1 MYRPLIL
8 YTFLALIISAFTQNV
23 YSVQI
28 QDVQNDRIVY
38 ENWVSIQ
45 QKIQDSSDSD
55 ELFRNQVSESYLNF
69 YEATKDTVYLNFALH
84 EAVREKRLEIIDKL
98 SNQELKNISDIVE
111 KLISGNFSND
121 YLSIRDFSPSDIY
134 TFHGPSIPRDKQD
147 HARELLDHWFNTLSQ
162 DYETDSLKASLKA
175 QALVLGYDKLNNF
188 DKVFEVGQYLTKHN
202 PFPKSSFTFYLFNT
216 ITYASRVRGYY
227 SEALKIYETIL
238 FPMIEFLEYQE
249 RYLITRMDY
258 ANTLFMLGN
267 IRSALDEYEYVYS
280 QGVQNLDSRYR
291 PALFNNLAV
300 SYLNTGQFDRY
311 VQFQLEAFEIAQ
323 KEGNFDQQMNILRNL
338 YVFYR
343 RQNETDLAFNYLNQA
358 LEISQEYN
366 LPEETAGVLLSLG
379 VYMRETENKPNV
391 ALDHF
396 YESLE
401 LSQRSNS
408 YQRHFNSYIELGETY
423 HLLNNPDEAEHYFN
437 EAIEISESR
446 DDQRNYTMAIVR
458 YSNMLVDNSRYEDAE
473 KILQEINENDLEQI
487 PFDLKVL
494 GKNVSIKLL
503 QQKNEMQQALEI
515 SSVTIDEV
523 FNWLQESTDMQTGH
537 MRMDEEF
544 SEAFQLR
551 TELLQ
556 QQGEFEEAIAMTG
569 RLRNLSR
576 TGFYNNP
583 LLKSQILSEEEL
595 IRDYNLSN
603 QIEDLR
609 NRYANA
615 TEEQKIYLGN
625 ELASANAERNNL
637 LNQAFPNYDASDFEE
652 ILPRAM
658 DKLRS
663 GQMVIYFSVFEDQIF
678 QYFITSDEID
688 MRAYPADDEH
698 LELLESAVSSFGHGS
713 TDLSLLHEVYK
724 TFFAENIPESV
735 THIYMIPDGV
745 FYRIPIEILPIAP
758 VNSSNSYGSSTY
770 LIENYTVSYLN
781 TLSDLVNEPV
791 DSDFSYDLAGFGVSN
806 FSAAGHPDLPDL
818 PFSPREVT
826 NSVEQLDKFTNK
838 RFFINDLST
847 ESNFRDI
854 AGKAKIIHLAT
865 HSKVDDEN
873 PLFSS
878 LYMYSGTAENEGDT
892 VETENDGI
900 VHAYELF
907 DLNLNAD
914 LIFLSSCESGS
925 GGYLKGSGILGFSR
939 AFAYAGAQSLS
950 INLWPIRD
958 QTASEISSEFY
969 ASLNQGKNKA
979 EALRDARLHYL
990 NHSNSDPY
998 LWGAFIMYG
1007 NIEPSVNNYQF
1018 LIQLLL
1024 SGLLITGLCF
1034 IAIFAY
1040 QRKALIRSWILY

>member
-1 MYRPLIL
+1 
-8 YTFLALIISAFTQNV
+8 
-23 YSVQI
+23 
-28 QDVQNDRIVY
+28 
-38 ENWVSIQ
+38 
-45 QKIQDSSDSD
+45 
-55 ELFRNQVSESYLNF
+55 
-69 YEATKDTVYLNFALH
+69 
-84 EAVREKRLEIIDKL
+84 
-98 SNQELKNISDIVE
+98 
-111 KLISGNFSND
+111 
-121 YLSIRDFSPSDIY
+121 
-134 TFHGPSIPRDKQD
+134 
-147 HARELLDHWFNTLSQ
+147 
-162 DYETDSLKASLKA
+162 
-175 QALVLGYDKLNNF
+175 
-188 DKVFEVGQYLTKHN
+188 
-202 PFPKSSFTFYLFNT
+202 
-216 ITYASRVRGYY
+216 
-227 SEALKIYETIL
+227 
-238 FPMIEFLEYQE
+238 MIEFLEYQE

-556 QQGEFEEAIAMTG
+556 QQGEFEEAIAMAG

-678 QYFITSDEID
+678 QY
-688 MRAYPADDEH
+688 
-698 LELLESAVSSFGHGS
+698 
-713 TDLSLLHEVYK
+713 LSL
-724 TFFAENIPESV
+724 I
-735 THIYMIPDGV
+735 HI
-745 FYRIPIEILPIAP
+745 
-758 VNSSNSYGSSTY
+758 
-770 LIENYTVSYLN
+770 
-781 TLSDLVNEPV
+781 
-791 DSDFSYDLAGFGVSN
+791 
-806 FSAAGHPDLPDL
+806 
-818 PFSPREVT
+818 
-826 NSVEQLDKFTNK
+826 
-838 RFFINDLST
+838 
-847 ESNFRDI
+847 
-854 AGKAKIIHLAT
+854 
-865 HSKVDDEN
+865 
-873 PLFSS
+873 
-878 LYMYSGTAENEGDT
+878 
-892 VETENDGI
+892 
-900 VHAYELF
+900 
-907 DLNLNAD
+907 
-914 LIFLSSCESGS
+914 
-925 GGYLKGSGILGFSR
+925 
-939 AFAYAGAQSLS
+939 
-950 INLWPIRD
+950 
-958 QTASEISSEFY
+958 
-969 ASLNQGKNKA
+969 
-979 EALRDARLHYL
+979 
-990 NHSNSDPY
+990 
-998 LWGAFIMYG
+998 
-1007 NIEPSVNNYQF
+1007 
-1018 LIQLLL
+1018 
-1024 SGLLITGLCF
+1024 
-1034 IAIFAY
+1034 
-1040 QRKALIRSWILY
+1040 